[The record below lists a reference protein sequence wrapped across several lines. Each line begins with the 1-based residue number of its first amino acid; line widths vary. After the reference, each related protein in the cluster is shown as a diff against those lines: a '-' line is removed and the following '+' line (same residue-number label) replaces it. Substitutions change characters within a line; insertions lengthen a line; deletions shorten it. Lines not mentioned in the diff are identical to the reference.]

1 MRAILGIL
9 YMEGEQAKKLGLPPG
24 VLVLEAPPGSPA
36 YEVRDRLFKVMAACV
51 SFNVSRL
58 DVWADVSP
66 TRLG

>member
-36 YEVRDRLFKVMAACV
+36 YEVRDRLFQGYGRVREFQGLKVGCV
-51 SFNVSRL
+51 
-58 DVWADVSP
+58 
-66 TRLG
+66 G